1 MFEPNLKTYIMNK
14 LIISLALFF
23 IAVTSVNAQRI
34 VKTELYEIVYSEVYE
49 QPISAKYSYPN
60 PFELKYLDTLSFIR
74 NVQAAP
80 KEFNFVTTI
89 SQPLLR
95 SDNLGYYV
103 DGNGRVTNKKIYAA
117 DTDNQKISFP
127 KVKTTKIDTVITKK
141 VSKNWKSPSGIHTSN
156 KDDYSMPYHR
166 GHLVPNASF
175 KDSVYED
182 VLMSYVNCAIMHQS
196 LNKGVWFALENRE
209 REISKE
215 ALLKVNIIL
224 SFTPIIKVSDG
235 GATIPTYFT
244 KILEYRKFDENENEV
259 TCREVYCFPNTS
271 IKKEK
276 NIDDYLIKELSFK
289 K

>member
-1 MFEPNLKTYIMNK
+1 MNK

-60 PFELKYLDTLSFIR
+60 PFELKYLDTLSLKRYVKAVPGKKITMY
-74 NVQAAP
+74 
-80 KEFNFVTTI
+80 KTI
-89 SQPLLR
+89 SPTLLR
-95 SDNLGYYV
+95 FDNLGYYV
-103 DGNGRVTNKKIYAA
+103 DRNGKVTNKKIYAA
-117 DTDNQKISFP
+117 NTDNQKISFP
-127 KVKTTKIDTVITKK
+127 KVKTTKIDTLITKK
-141 VSKNWKSPSGIHTSN
+141 VSKNWKSPLGIHTSN

>member
-1 MFEPNLKTYIMNK
+1 MKKILILLVF
-14 LIISLALFF
+14 LIIG
-23 IAVTSVNAQRI
+23 ITTIYAQRI

-74 NVQAAP
+74 HHKAVP
-80 KEFNFVTTI
+80 VKFTFNTTI
-89 SQPLLR
+89 SPPLLK

-103 DGNGRVTNKKIYAA
+103 DRNGRVTNKKIYAA

-141 VSKNWKSPSGIHTSN
+141 VSKNWKTPIGIHTSN
-156 KDDYSMPYHR
+156 KDDYSLPYHR

-175 KDSVYED
+175 KDSAYED

-196 LNKGVWFALENRE
+196 LNKGLWLVLENKE
-209 REISKE
+209 RKISKE
-215 ALLKVNIIL
+215 ALLNVKVIL
-224 SFTPIIKVSDG
+224 SYTPKIKVSDG

-244 KILEYRKFDENENEV
+244 KILEYRKFDENEKEV
-259 TCREVYCFPNTS
+259 TCREVYCFPNTL

-276 NIDDYLIKELSFK
+276 NINDYLIKELSFK
-289 K
+289 N

>member
-1 MFEPNLKTYIMNK
+1 MKNL
-14 LIISLALFF
+14 LILAFILFINTHLF
-23 IAVTSVNAQRI
+23 SQRI
-34 VKTELYEIVYSEVYE
+34 VKTDLYEIVYSEVYE

-60 PFELKYLDTLSFIR
+60 PFEFKYLYSLSYVSVR
-74 NVQAAP
+74 AAD
-80 KEFNFVTTI
+80 I
-89 SQPLLR
+89 PLR
-95 SDNLGYYV
+95 VHTKSAEITKFTYTPSKLGYYV
-103 DGNGRVTNKKIYAA
+103 DKNGNVTNKKIYAS

-141 VSKNWKSPSGIHTSN
+141 VSKNWKSPLGIQTSN
-156 KDDYSMPYHR
+156 KDDYSLPYHR

-224 SFTPIIKVSDG
+224 SFTPLIKVSDG
-235 GATIPTYFT
+235 GATIPNYFT
-244 KILEYRKFDENENEV
+244 KILEYRKFDKNENEV
-259 TCREVYCFPNTS
+259 TAREVYCFPNTS
-271 IKKEK
+271 IRKEK

-289 K
+289 N